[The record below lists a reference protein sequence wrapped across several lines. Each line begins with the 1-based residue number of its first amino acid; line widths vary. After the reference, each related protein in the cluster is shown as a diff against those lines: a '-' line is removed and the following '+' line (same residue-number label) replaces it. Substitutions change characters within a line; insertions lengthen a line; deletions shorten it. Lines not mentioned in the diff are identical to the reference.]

1 MSATTHP
8 ADESAHK
15 FAQALLNS
23 PAGALED
30 NIRQNIVRLLDAM
43 QVDSFLSYRTTD
55 GIADVYL
62 PQRRTL
68 IEVKQVGMAA
78 PDKSRGRG
86 ESPQEQLDRYI
97 HAEIK
102 RDLEQFDFEES
113 AREWTGI
120 LTDGQ
125 SWRFWRYHHE
135 EGAQGRE
142 IPAPL
147 SLAAGPDGLIQ
158 RLRDVLDGEMVG
170 KPWVPERLMPVFEA
184 PLSELRRVY
193 ESLSGN
199 ALLTTRTKV
208 ALWLDKLRMASMEP
222 ESPNA
227 RDRLFVAHSSLVV
240 LAKGIIHSL
249 SAPDVR
255 PKAGTVLN
263 DGFASWVMAT
273 VGGRKWAQSLLD
285 EVHAY
290 EWRRRPGDLLRPL
303 YEQLV
308 GANDRK
314 VFGEFYTPDWLAE
327 LMVEEILD
335 DAWRE
340 EAALDALSALQS
352 GASLERRGVLDP
364 ACGSGTFLYHA
375 ARRILSAQVLRDVQ
389 SGRQADVAAS
399 LVHGIDVHPV
409 AAEIARATLLRALP
423 AEPRD
428 GSSSLRIYEGDSLLL
443 RSDDEQSLF
452 RPANGEVQV
461 RTPNGRDISLPRS
474 LVDRH
479 DFADLLRRMV
489 AAAAKEAAL
498 PADISSVVSN
508 VERQGL
514 DACHAALIDVIRT
527 EGDSVWT
534 WYIANIAG
542 PYRLSQ
548 CKVDRIVANPPWV
561 KIADIQ
567 AQARKRETEDFATTL
582 DLWTGGKQAPH
593 FDIAQLFLRRCREL
607 YLSDPSSDPAAWLVK
622 ASALKGGNWTK
633 FREWHESVLT
643 QSIDLIALQPFGG
656 GDARR
661 CCLLFERRQSSLG
674 SSGALKARVAL
685 GRKRP
690 RPHDTLRDASGQIR
704 FTKAP
709 RRLPQ
714 AASAYVDD
722 RGNVPFRQG
731 ATLVPEVLVVTQA
744 RERPASPR
752 ARLINIQT
760 VASQKAPWRDVPPQ
774 LGEVPAHWVRT
785 LVKSEDLLP
794 FAVLPN
800 RQSAIIP
807 MDEEGR
813 LLAVPGKHSAFWAE
827 CESVYSE
834 LKGRGRST
842 PQTLATQIDYAGK
855 LSSQLPL
862 VPRRARTLVL
872 YPTAGDLMRG
882 ARTRPGTAV
891 IGHTLHYFWAESAP
905 EAAYLVALLNAP
917 ALTIAFEQARESGRH
932 FSAHPWRK
940 IPIPRF
946 DADDP
951 RHLRLVNV
959 CVQAERLAAR
969 EIRRWRDPIVRQI
982 GASKRLRS
990 LLSDTGLS
998 TELSKAAA
1006 SLLPDHAII

>member
-1 MSATTHP
+1 MSAPNQQT
-8 ADESAHK
+8 DESARK
-15 FAQALLNS
+15 FAQILLNS
-23 PAGALED
+23 QPGALED

-55 GIADVYL
+55 GIADIYL

-68 IEVKQVGMAA
+68 IEVKQVGMAV
-78 PDKSRGRG
+78 PDKSKGRG
-86 ESPQEQLDRYI
+86 ESPQEQLERYI

-102 RDLEQFDFEES
+102 RDLDQFDFEES
-113 AREWTGI
+113 TREWTGI
-120 LTDGQ
+120 LTDGR

-135 EGAQGRE
+135 EGAPGRE
-142 IPAPL
+142 LPATP
-147 SLAAGPDGLIQ
+147 SPTEDPDRLVR
-158 RLRDVLDGEMVG
+158 RLRDVLGGEMVC

-193 ESLSGN
+193 ESLSDN
-199 ALLTTRTKV
+199 ALQTTRTKV

-240 LAKGIIHSL
+240 LAKGVIHSL
-249 SAPDVR
+249 AAPNVR
-255 PKAGTVLN
+255 PKAGRVLN

-285 EVHAY
+285 EIHAY

-303 YEQLV
+303 YEQVV
-308 GANDRK
+308 GANDRR

-340 EAALDALSALQS
+340 EAALDALNALQT

-375 ARRILSAQVLRDVQ
+375 ARRILGAQVLRDVR

-443 RSDDEQSLF
+443 RC
-452 RPANGEVQV
+452 
-461 RTPNGRDISLPRS
+461 
-474 LVDRH
+474 
-479 DFADLLRRMV
+479 M
-489 AAAAKEAAL
+489 
-498 PADISSVVSN
+498 
-508 VERQGL
+508 
-514 DACHAALIDVIRT
+514 
-527 EGDSVWT
+527 
-534 WYIANIAG
+534 IAG

-561 KIADIQ
+561 KMADIQ
-567 AQARKRETEDFATTL
+567 AQARKREMEDFAATL

-622 ASALKGGNWTK
+622 ASALKGGNWAK

-643 QSIDLIALQPFGG
+643 QSVDLVALQPFGG

-674 SSGALKARVAL
+674 SSAALKARVAL

-690 RPHDTLRDASGQIR
+690 KPHDTLRDASGQIQ

-813 LLAVPGKHSAFWAE
+813 LQAVPGEHSALWAE
-827 CESVYSE
+827 SESVYSE

-872 YPTAGDLMRG
+872 HPTAGDLMRG
-882 ARTRPGTAV
+882 ARARPGTAV

-917 ALTIAFEQARESGRH
+917 ALTVAFEQARESGRH

-959 CVQAERLAAR
+959 CVQAERLSAR
-969 EIRRWRDPIVRQI
+969 EIRRWRDPFVRQI

-990 LLSDTGLS
+990 LFSDTGLS

-1006 SLLPDHAII
+1006 ALLPDHAIF

>member
-1 MSATTHP
+1 MPTAKVTP
-8 ADESAHK
+8 DDPAHK
-15 FAQALLNS
+15 FARALLNS
-23 PAGALED
+23 PAGVLED
-30 NIRQNIVRLLDAM
+30 NIRQNIVRLLDALG
-43 QVDSFLSYRTTD
+43 VESFLSYRTTD
-55 GIADVYL
+55 GIADIYL

-68 IEVKQVGMAA
+68 IEVKQVGMAVPHKA
-78 PDKSRGRG
+78 RGRA
-86 ESPQEQLDRYI
+86 ETPQEQLERYI
-97 HAEIK
+97 QAEIK
-102 RDLEQFDFEES
+102 RDLAQFAFEDS
-113 AREWTGI
+113 TREWTGI

-125 SWRFWRYHHE
+125 TWRFWRYGHE
-135 EGAQGRE
+135 ERALGRE
-142 IPAPL
+142 SPPHL
-147 SLAAGPDGLIQ
+147 SPKDGSDGLIG
-158 RLRDVLDGEMVG
+158 RLQDVLAGEKVG
-170 KPWVPERLMPVFEA
+170 KPWVPESLMPVFAA
-184 PLSELRRVY
+184 PLTELRRVY
-193 ESLSGN
+193 ESLSGT
-199 ALLTTRTKV
+199 ALRTTRTKV
-208 ALWLDKLRMASMEP
+208 ALWQDKLRMASMEP

-249 SAPDVR
+249 SASGVR
-255 PKAGTVLN
+255 PRAGTVLN

-273 VGGRKWAQSLLD
+273 MGGRKWAQSLLD
-285 EVHAY
+285 KVHAY

-308 GANDRK
+308 GAADRR

-340 EAALDALSALQS
+340 EAALDALNALQS
-352 GASLERRGVLDP
+352 GGSLERRGVLDP

-375 ARRILSAQVLRDVQ
+375 ARRILGAQALRDVH

-428 GSSSLRIYEGDSLLL
+428 GSSALRIYEGDSLLL

-461 RTPNGRDISLPRS
+461 RTPNGRDISLPKS

-489 AAAAKEAAL
+489 AAAAKESAL
-498 PADISSVVSN
+498 PPDIRSAVP
-508 VERQGL
+508 EAEQHDL
-514 DACHAALIDVIRT
+514 AACHETLIDIIRT
-527 EGDSVWT
+527 EGNSVWT

-561 KIADIQ
+561 KMADIQ
-567 AQARKRETEDFATTL
+567 AQARKREMEDFATTL

-607 YLSDPSSDPAAWLVK
+607 YLNAPSSDPAGWLVK
-622 ASALKGGNWTK
+622 ASALTGGNWGR
-633 FREWHESVLT
+633 FREWHQNVLAQSV
-643 QSIDLIALQPFGG
+643 DLIALQPFGG

-661 CCLLFERRQSSLG
+661 CCLLFEGRL
-674 SSGALKARVAL
+674 SGLSTSVALKAEISP
-685 GRKRP
+685 GRRRP
-690 RPHDTLRDASGQIR
+690 KPHEALRDVIDHLR
-704 FTKAP
+704 FAEAP

-731 ATLVPEVLVVTQA
+731 ATIVPEVLLVT
-744 RERPASPR
+744 RDASPTSR
-752 ARLINIQT
+752 TGIAIDVQT

-774 LGEVPAHWVRT
+774 LGKVPTHWVHP
-785 LVKSEDLLP
+785 LIKSEDLLP
-794 FAVLPN
+794 FVVLPD

-807 MDEEGR
+807 MDEDGR
-813 LLAVPGKHSAFWAE
+813 LLAVPDEHSAFWADN
-827 CESVYSE
+827 ESIYAE

-842 PQTLATQIDYAGK
+842 PQSLATQINYAHK

-862 VPRRARTLVL
+862 VPRKAKTLVL
-872 YPTAGDLMRG
+872 YPVAGDLMRA
-882 ARTRPGTAV
+882 ARTQPGSAV
-891 IGHTLHYFWAESAP
+891 VGHTLYYLAASSAR

-917 ALTIAFEQARESGRH
+917 ILGRAFEQARESGRH

-946 DADDP
+946 DASDP
-951 RHLRLVNV
+951 RHLRLANA
-959 CVQAERLAAR
+959 CVRGERLAAQASR
-969 EIRRWRDPIVRQI
+969 SWNDPTIRQVS
-982 GASKRLRS
+982 ASKRLRS
-990 LLSDTGLS
+990 LFENAGLNS
-998 TELSKAAA
+998 ELNAAA
-1006 SLLPDHAII
+1006 AALLPNHAIP